1 MTPLAITL
9 GTGAAVLVAGG
20 IRSRSDEA
28 LSAVLPPSGRATS
41 SGRSRGGLR
50 ALAVRVSRHRAVR
63 SAAVSVG
70 LGWAGW
76 RLVGP
81 IGFVGGAV
89 AGVGLLRLRWRRAGR
104 RRSEALERQLG
115 ELSETMSLALRSGLS
130 VAQAMEFAA
139 SEARAP
145 MSEILETFVD
155 ERRLGVPFDR
165 ALDHLAGSLGT
176 EDARLFGLV
185 VGLHARSGGDLAG
198 ALEDVTEAIRH
209 RIAVRTELR
218 ALSTQ
223 GRVSGAI
230 MGSLPIAFFVVLAT
244 TSRRQL
250 GPVYRSA
257 PGIAMLAAGLS
268 MEALAYLWIRHLLR
282 IEE

>member
-1 MTPLAITL
+1 MTPLAIAL
-9 GTGAAVLVAGG
+9 ATGAAVLVAGG
-20 IRSRSDEA
+20 IRSRSNEA
-28 LSAVLPPSGRATS
+28 RSAVLPPSGRATPPV
-41 SGRSRGGLR
+41 GPRGGVR
-50 ALAVRVSRHRAVR
+50 ALVIRLWRHRAVR

-81 IGFVGGAV
+81 IGFLGGAL
-89 AGVGLLRLRWRRAGR
+89 AGVGLVRLRWRRAGR
-104 RRSEALERQLG
+104 RRAEALERQLG

-139 SEARAP
+139 SETRAP
-145 MSEILETFVD
+145 MAEILETFVD
-155 ERRLGVPFDR
+155 ERRLGVPFDY
-165 ALDHLAGSLGT
+165 ALDHLASSLGT

-185 VGLHARSGGDLAG
+185 VGLHAKSGGDLAG

-268 MEALAYLWIRHLLR
+268 MAGLAYLWIRHLLR